1 MLVSRHRRPL
11 GISVEGKMACSPDSG
26 VVSGSD
32 SGPSSPTDLLSPC
45 ASVATLTNDESAGHF
60 TQLTN
65 AGKHTHINTYARVHT
80 HVYVRAHEYTHTHA
94 RARVHTYTSHTHVRA
109 Y

>member
-45 ASVATLTNDESAGHF
+45 ASVATLTIDESAGHF

-65 AGKHTHINTYARVHT
+65 AGKHRSASLVSHYHIRKPHLYAKGLRN
-80 HVYVRAHEYTHTHA
+80 
-94 RARVHTYTSHTHVRA
+94 
-109 Y
+109 